1 MCGSPALVCSLVGHP
16 WKPLRVPRFRSHDHF
31 FAHSWCALCPEHHLL
46 LKISVKARCVVLDF
60 NSDASRHL
68 GLATDWHLWQMC
80 HCGIFGANRC
90 PMYAPTVCADCHASH
105 TLCSR
110 AACSQCRQASSRA
123 GSGQRGRA
131 HARARATF
139 CSAHFW
145 AWPSRLPS
153 CVRGAEKVVK
163 LV

>member
-1 MCGSPALVCSLVGHP
+1 MARQRWCAALSGTLGSPWVSRAFARMTISLPIRG
-16 WKPLRVPRFRSHDHF
+16 
-31 FAHSWCALCPEHHLL
+31 ALCVPSITFCSRSPRRH
-46 LKISVKARCVVLDF
+46 AVVLDF
-60 NSDASRHL
+60 NSDPRRHL